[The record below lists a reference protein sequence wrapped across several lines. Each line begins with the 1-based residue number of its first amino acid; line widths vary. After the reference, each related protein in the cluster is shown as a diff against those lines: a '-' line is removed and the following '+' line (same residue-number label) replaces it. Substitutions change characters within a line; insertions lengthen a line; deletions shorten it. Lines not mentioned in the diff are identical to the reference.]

1 MTDILDAPPEPPAI
15 QFPGYL
21 PEPCLLTPEQV
32 TEYPNAIELSKEL
45 QEQLGD

>member
-1 MTDILDAPPEPPAI
+1 VTDILDAPPEPPAI